1 MLPVAP
7 PSRILGLVCAALIV
21 ASTTLLVF
29 PLREVAPV
37 VSLGVV
43 YLVAVLVISTIWGA
57 WLGVVTAIASALAFN
72 YFHIPPTGRF
82 TIADSENWVALVVF
96 LIVALIG
103 SSVAQVARTRA
114 TEAEQRRREADLAAE
129 MARLLLRGNELS
141 ESLPAAAQRLATA
154 LNLPSAS
161 IELAP
166 VEGDE
171 RRVAFPLRE
180 GTTQLG
186 TLVVPAGMPEESLRR
201 LQERVVPSLE
211 ALLAAGL
218 DRDRLLTDSVE
229 TRALR
234 RADVV
239 KTALLRAVSHDL
251 RTPLTA
257 IVAAGEAIASPT
269 LSEAERRELGAVI
282 TAESTR
288 LSRLIDNL
296 LDLSR
301 LEGGAADPRPVWC
314 SIEEVVAAAVED
326 LRLPPERLSLALD
339 RDLPL
344 VRADAAQLERAFA
357 NLLEN
362 GVRHSGGHPVSV
374 RARVTGGR
382 LLVRIVDRGPGIPPA
397 QRERVFEPFYRAGT
411 ASAGHRGSGLGLAIA
426 RGFVEANGGR
436 ISVESLPG
444 QGTSFVVEF
453 PGELLRFDEPVRRH
467 DRLGRVSTKQRVLVC
482 DDEPQILRALRVI
495 LRDAGFEVDPAETAR
510 EALDKAAVHPPHAA
524 IIDLVLPDGDGIEVC
539 RQLREWT
546 QMPIIVLSAVGEEE
560 QKVRA
565 LEAGRRRLCDQAVR
579 LARARRAPAGGAP
592 PSRARARRTGARGR
606 RAADRR
612 GRPPRPPRGRGG
624 PPHPDRVRAAGRARP
639 QPRAADDAPRA
650 AHRGVGPG
658 LRRRHRDAAHP
669 HRQPAAQ
676 DRARRRRAALHPHRR
691 RRRLPLRRL
700 SVFTR
705 S

>member
-7 PSRILGLVCAALIV
+7 PSRILGVFCAALV
-21 ASTTLLVF
+21 VGLTTALVF
-29 PLREVAPV
+29 PLRTVAPV

-43 YLVAVLVISTIWGA
+43 YLVAVLLISTVWGA
-57 WLGVVTAIASALAFN
+57 WLGVLTAIASALAFN

-82 TIADSENWVALVVF
+82 TIAESENWVALVVF
-96 LIVALIG
+96 LIVAVIG
-103 SSVAQVARTRA
+103 SSVAQVARARA
-114 TEAEQRRREADLAAE
+114 TEADQRRREADLAAE
-129 MARLLLRGNELS
+129 MARLLLRGNVLA

-154 LNLPSAS
+154 LNLPSAA

-171 RRVAFPLRE
+171 QHVAFPLRE

-186 TLVVPAGMPEESLRR
+186 TLVVPAGLPEETLRR

-218 DRDRLLTDSVE
+218 DRDRLLGEVVE

-239 KTALLRAVSHDL
+239 KTTLLRAVSHDL

-269 LSEAERRELGAVI
+269 LTDEERRELGSVI

-301 LEGGAADPRPVWC
+301 LEGGAADPRPEWC
-314 SIEEVVAAAVED
+314 SIDEVIGAALDD
-326 LRLPPERLSLALD
+326 LRLPPERFSLALD
-339 RDLPL
+339 PDLPL

-362 GVRHSGGHPVSV
+362 GARYSGGHPVSI
-374 RARVTGGR
+374 RGRVTGGR
-382 LLVRIVDRGPGIPPA
+382 MLIRVVDRGPGIPPA
-397 QRERVFEPFYRAGT
+397 QRDRVFEPFYRAGS

-453 PGELLRFDEPVRRH
+453 PADLL
-467 DRLGRVSTKQRVLVC
+467 
-482 DDEPQILRALRVI
+482 A
-495 LRDAGFEVDPAETAR
+495 
-510 EALDKAAVHPPHAA
+510 
-524 IIDLVLPDGDGIEVC
+524 
-539 RQLREWT
+539 
-546 QMPIIVLSAVGEEE
+546 
-560 QKVRA
+560 
-565 LEAGRRRLCDQAVR
+565 
-579 LARARRAPAGGAP
+579 
-592 PSRARARRTGARGR
+592 
-606 RAADRR
+606 
-612 GRPPRPPRGRGG
+612 G
-624 PPHPDRVRAAGRARP
+624 PPAV
-639 QPRAADDAPRA
+639 DATA
-650 AHRGVGPG
+650 
-658 LRRRHRDAAHP
+658 
-669 HRQPAAQ
+669 
-676 DRARRRRAALHPHRR
+676 
-691 RRRLPLRRL
+691 
-700 SVFTR
+700 TT
-705 S
+705 